1 MARFRFSRR
10 AEDDLLSIG
19 AYTLRTWG
27 ENQAVRYIGDLEA
40 CCQML
45 ADNPALGRT
54 CDNVRPGLRRM
65 EIGRHAVFYRED
77 AGGILVS
84 RILHRRMLLE
94 RHVID
99 DEDAGPQETETPRRR
114 RAARSRPQQ

>member
-1 MARFRFSRR
+1 VALFRFSRR
-10 AEDDLLSIG
+10 AEGDLLSIG

-54 CDNVRPGLRRM
+54 CDDVRPGLRRM
-65 EIGRHAVFYRED
+65 AIGRHVVFYRENTR
-77 AGGILVS
+77 GILVS
-84 RILHRRMLLE
+84 RILHRRMLTE
-94 RHVID
+94 RHGIGAED
-99 DEDAGPQETETPRRR
+99 DWP
-114 RAARSRPQQ
+114 